1 MRIIRSFTT
10 SLAAMFTALSLALSG
25 CANFPLDIKRTAI
38 DAFAGITGAAVC
50 YKFVGGGNMKI
61 VSGAAC
67 GVGAALLADW
77 LQQGTKPSEAD
88 RITGEYQRALSDLSN
103 STAFI
108 DTKNAQGDLRITLS
122 IDPLEYYAPS
132 TQCRS
137 FTEYTTRN
145 GVAYTPPGAA
155 QDRQSRRACRDLE
168 KGAWTPWRIF
178 VA

>member
-1 MRIIRSFTT
+1 MSIVRSFTT

-103 STAFI
+103 S
-108 DTKNAQGDLRITLS
+108 L
-122 IDPLEYYAPS
+122 PS
-132 TQCRS
+132 S
-137 FTEYTTRN
+137 TRR
-145 GVAYTPPGAA
+145 TP
-155 QDRQSRRACRDLE
+155 RA
-168 KGAWTPWRIF
+168 I
-178 VA
+178 